1 MGFTVQ
7 TAKGLGK
14 YIVDSGIDPQML
26 RMHITEIAPGTSA
39 HAPHTHAGVEAFY
52 VLEGQGTL
60 NVDGEAPQSLGPND
74 VIILD
79 PAKLHGLTNTGD
91 TPMRYMVI
99 IAKCPE
105 VTE

>member
-14 YIVDSGIDPQML
+14 YVVDSGIDPQML
-26 RMHITEIAPGTSA
+26 RMHISEIAPGTSA

-52 VLEGQGTL
+52 VLEGHGTL
-60 NVDGEAPQSLGPND
+60 TVDGETPQALGPND

-91 TPMRYMVI
+91 APMRYMVI
-99 IAKCPE
+99 IAKFPDVE
-105 VTE
+105 

>member
-14 YIVDSGIDPQML
+14 YSVDSGIDPQML

-52 VLEGQGTL
+52 VLEGHGTL
-60 NVDGEAPQSLGPND
+60 NVDGEAPQLLGPND

-79 PAKLHGLTNTGD
+79 PAKLHGLTNTGG

-99 IAKCPE
+99 IAKCSDGE
-105 VTE
+105 